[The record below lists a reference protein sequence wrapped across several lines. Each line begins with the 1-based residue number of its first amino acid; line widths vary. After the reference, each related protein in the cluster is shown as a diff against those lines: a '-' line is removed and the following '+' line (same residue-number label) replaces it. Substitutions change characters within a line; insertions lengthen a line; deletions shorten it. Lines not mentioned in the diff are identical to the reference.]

1 MDNSFDVLNPSHN
14 NEIVS
19 EPIKAVVHNFK
30 QLFRDAYPHC
40 PNFDIRQFKI
50 RHVRVPKQNSK

>member
-1 MDNSFDVLNPSHN
+1 MDKSFDVLNPSHN

-30 QLFRDAYPHC
+30 ELFRDAYPHC
-40 PNFDIRQFKI
+40 PNFDIRQF
-50 RHVRVPKQNSK
+50 